1 MKLDDRDMYMIEAET
16 FIDAVKTGNTDAIE
30 TLYEDS
36 ALSYQASQW
45 ITASSNQSRTKGTE
59 KAA

>member
-1 MKLDDRDMYMIEAET
+1 MYLIEAEA
-16 FIDAVKTGNTDAIE
+16 FINAVKTGNTDAIE

-45 ITASSNQSRTKGTE
+45 ITAASKRGRTKGSE
-59 KAA
+59 HAA